1 MSCTFP
7 DIVVPGETKG
17 RSRRGLN
24 FGKSLA
30 WERLT
35 KGTGSL
41 LPSGL
46 FTETVEGFWRQEV
59 GQGVWGPSLP
69 SEADG
74 ASGHQGRTLSW
85 CASGLSILGRM
96 DMLDKRGI
104 QQD

>member
-7 DIVVPGETKG
+7 DIAVPGETKG

-46 FTETVEGFWRQEV
+46 FTEAWRASGGRRRGRESGAQAFLLRQA
-59 GQGVWGPSLP
+59 GLLGVRGGPSAGVHLV
-69 SEADG
+69 
-74 ASGHQGRTLSW
+74 
-85 CASGLSILGRM
+85 
-96 DMLDKRGI
+96 
-104 QQD
+104 